1 MFCLVNNIP
10 SYSFLYGVLF
20 SFPEA
25 NIFNKRNYIIVHVYS
40 QASNKETTRSEA
52 IVDVIFQCNPFS
64 LCYRVVLHNL
74 D

>member
-25 NIFNKRNYIIVHVYS
+25 NIFNKIIYIIVHVYS
-40 QASNKETTRSEA
+40 QASNKENYQIR
-52 IVDVIFQCNPFS
+52 DNCWCYFS
-64 LCYRVVLHNL
+64 V
-74 D
+74 